1 MTKWEREC
9 ATAVALAVV
18 TPGGVPP
25 AGANSLKQERSATV
39 PTVDADA
46 KTFGCHWR
54 VCDLTYKVT
63 NSTAFRVGKK
73 NASFD
78 DLKAGESV
86 RVTYHLVDKDWSL
99 TGRHQRA
106 LIGVGRSLRR
116 LDWNH
121 AVQAATALEGTLP
134 SFQQRGRSAVGDQAV
149 FFGGR
154 LCAFGNSPMTWITSK
169 RVYDLDGRQAA
180 DT

>member
-99 TGRHQRA
+99 TSRHQRA

-121 AVQAATALEGTLP
+121 AVQAATARLKEHCPP
-134 SFQQRGRSAVGDQAV
+134 SNNVGDQLLAT
-149 FFGGR
+149 R
-154 LCAFGNSPMTWITSK
+154 
-169 RVYDLDGRQAA
+169 
-180 DT
+180 